1 MGKLTN
7 SSSKKEMENF
17 IGASLGVSL
26 LLLSKGSCI
35 QCLIDSLN
43 NADLHVQLV
52 GGGSPGPLKEAKEAP
67 SLRRAGQCRCRVCT
81 KAGRRPKWAEK
92 IFILRF
98 SSSCHQI

>member
-35 QCLIDSLN
+35 KCLIDSLN

-52 GGGSPGPLKEAKEAP
+52 GGGSPGPLKEAKEAQ
-67 SLRRAGQCRCRVCT
+67 SLRRAVSAGAECALKRGGGPNGQR
-81 KAGRRPKWAEK
+81 K
-92 IFILRF
+92 FLF
-98 SSSCHQI
+98 